1 MSDSIEYLRD
11 VAEQERALA
20 RHERLRAADYPDQM
34 HEHREHLE
42 LAELHERAARRHDC
56 TADIQ
61 ARAEERSRVL
71 ANQLALSRAR
81 IFGVARRHGIALAA
95 TDD

>member
-20 RHERLRAADYPDQM
+20 RHERFLAAGYPDRV
-34 HEHREHLE
+34 HEHLE

-56 TADIQ
+56 TADIR

-81 IFGVARRHGIALAA
+81 IVGVARRHGIALAA